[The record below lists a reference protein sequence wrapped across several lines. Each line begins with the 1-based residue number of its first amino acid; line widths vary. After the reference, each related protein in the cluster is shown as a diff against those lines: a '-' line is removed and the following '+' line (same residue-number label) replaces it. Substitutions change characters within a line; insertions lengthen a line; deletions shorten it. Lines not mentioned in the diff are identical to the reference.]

1 MADADKPPSCPIF
14 TCFADISSLSPFKF
28 SKALGKPIS
37 KKVSKASNNYKI
49 TKPNNNIIFR
59 DTLSDLEIAA
69 YKAKGCKVE
78 AK

>member
-1 MADADKPPSCPIF
+1 MKTKSNAIKKD
-14 TCFADISSLSPFKF
+14 T
-28 SKALGKPIS
+28 
-37 KKVSKASNNYKI
+37 KKVSKASKNYKI